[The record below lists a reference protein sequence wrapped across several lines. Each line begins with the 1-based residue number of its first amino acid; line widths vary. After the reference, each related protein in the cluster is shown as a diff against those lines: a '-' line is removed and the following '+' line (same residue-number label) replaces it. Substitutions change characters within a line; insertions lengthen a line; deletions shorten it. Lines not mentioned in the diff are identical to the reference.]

1 MTDFLPAIFLGIIL
15 SFTIGPVFFTIL
27 EISVSKG
34 FKAAVFFNI
43 GVVFSEI
50 VFFAIAY
57 ASTSSL
63 LESIQENPSWKI
75 LGGVLLSFY
84 AGITLLGMYQNK
96 EEASQYRFDPKSES
110 PNIIKNMI
118 KGFLLNIINFA
129 VLVFWILV
137 VANYGPGFQDTEYKM
152 VMFFLAIVGTYFSID
167 LGKIYLA
174 QQLKSSLT
182 KDVITKIKIAVNGII
197 LIIGLVLIFKGF
209 LLNIINFA
217 VLVFWIL
224 VVANYGPGFQDTEY
238 KMVMFF
244 LAIVGTYFSI
254 DLGKIYLAQQL
265 KSSLTKDVITKIKIA
280 VNVIILIIGLVLI
293 FKGFFE

>member
-1 MTDFLPAIFLGIIL
+1 MMTDFLPAIFLGIIL
-15 SFTIGPVFFTIL
+15 AFTIGPVFFTIL

-34 FKAAVFFNI
+34 FRAAVFFNI

-84 AGITLLGMYQNK
+84 AGITLLGIYQNK
-96 EEASQYRFDPKSES
+96 TEEGPYSVDPGSES
-110 PNIIKNMI
+110 PNLIKNMVR
-118 KGFLLNIINFA
+118 GFLLNIINFA
-129 VLVFWILV
+129 VLVFWILI

-152 VMFFLAIVGTYFSID
+152 FLFFLTIVGTYFSID

-182 KDVITKIKIAVNGII
+182 RAVITKIKIVVNSVI
-197 LIIGLVLIFKGF
+197 LIIGI
-209 LLNIINFA
+209 
-217 VLVFWIL
+217 
-224 VVANYGPGFQDTEY
+224 
-238 KMVMFF
+238 
-244 LAIVGTYFSI
+244 
-254 DLGKIYLAQQL
+254 
-265 KSSLTKDVITKIKIA
+265 
-280 VNVIILIIGLVLI
+280 VLI

>member
-15 SFTIGPVFFTIL
+15 AFTIGPVFFTIL

-34 FKAAVFFNI
+34 FRAAVFFNI

-84 AGITLLGMYQNK
+84 AGITLLGIYQNK
-96 EEASQYRFDPKSES
+96 TEEGLYSIDPGSES
-110 PNIIKNMI
+110 PNLIKNMVR
-118 KGFLLNIINFA
+118 GFLLNIINFA
-129 VLVFWILV
+129 VLVFWILI

-152 VMFFLAIVGTYFSID
+152 FLFFLTIVGTYFSID

-182 KDVITKIKIAVNGII
+182 RAVITKIKIVVNSVI
-197 LIIGLVLIFKGF
+197 LIIGI
-209 LLNIINFA
+209 
-217 VLVFWIL
+217 
-224 VVANYGPGFQDTEY
+224 
-238 KMVMFF
+238 
-244 LAIVGTYFSI
+244 
-254 DLGKIYLAQQL
+254 
-265 KSSLTKDVITKIKIA
+265 
-280 VNVIILIIGLVLI
+280 VLI

>member
-1 MTDFLPAIFLGIIL
+1 MMTDFLPAIFLGIIL
-15 SFTIGPVFFTIL
+15 AFTIGPVFFTIL

-84 AGITLLGMYQNK
+84 AGITLLGIYQNK
-96 EEASQYRFDPKSES
+96 TEEGLYSVDPGYES
-110 PNIIKNMI
+110 PNLIKNMVR
-118 KGFLLNIINFA
+118 GFLLNIINFA
-129 VLVFWILV
+129 VLVFWILI

-152 VMFFLAIVGTYFSID
+152 FLFFLTIVGTYFSID

-182 KDVITKIKIAVNGII
+182 RAVITKIKIVVNSVI
-197 LIIGLVLIFKGF
+197 LIIGI
-209 LLNIINFA
+209 
-217 VLVFWIL
+217 
-224 VVANYGPGFQDTEY
+224 
-238 KMVMFF
+238 
-244 LAIVGTYFSI
+244 
-254 DLGKIYLAQQL
+254 
-265 KSSLTKDVITKIKIA
+265 
-280 VNVIILIIGLVLI
+280 VLI

>member
-63 LESIQENPSWKI
+63 LESIQENPSWKV

-84 AGITLLGMYQNK
+84 AGITLLSMYQNK
-96 EEASQYRFDPKSES
+96 DDVDQYSFNPKSES
-110 PNIIKNMI
+110 PNVIKNMI
-118 KGFLLNIINFA
+118 RGFLFNLINFA

-137 VANYGPGFQDTEYKM
+137 VANYGPGFQDTDYKM

-174 QQLKSSLT
+174 QQLKNYLT
-182 KDVITKIKIAVNGII
+182 KEIIVKIK
-197 LIIGLVLIFKGF
+197 L
-209 LLNIINFA
+209 
-217 VLVFWIL
+217 
-224 VVANYGPGFQDTEY
+224 
-238 KMVMFF
+238 
-244 LAIVGTYFSI
+244 
-254 DLGKIYLAQQL
+254 
-265 KSSLTKDVITKIKIA
+265 A

-293 FKGFFE
+293 FKGFLE

>member
-1 MTDFLPAIFLGIIL
+1 MMTDFLPAIFLGIIL
-15 SFTIGPVFFTIL
+15 AFTIGPVFFTIL

-34 FKAAVFFNI
+34 FRAAVFFNI

-84 AGITLLGMYQNK
+84 AGITLLGIYQNK
-96 EEASQYRFDPKSES
+96 TEEGPYSVDPGSES
-110 PNIIKNMI
+110 PNLIKNMVR
-118 KGFLLNIINFA
+118 GFLLNIINFA
-129 VLVFWILV
+129 VLVFWILI

-152 VMFFLAIVGTYFSID
+152 FLFFLTIVGTYFSID

-182 KDVITKIKIAVNGII
+182 RAVITKVKIAVNSVI
-197 LIIGLVLIFKGF
+197 LIIGI
-209 LLNIINFA
+209 
-217 VLVFWIL
+217 
-224 VVANYGPGFQDTEY
+224 
-238 KMVMFF
+238 
-244 LAIVGTYFSI
+244 
-254 DLGKIYLAQQL
+254 
-265 KSSLTKDVITKIKIA
+265 
-280 VNVIILIIGLVLI
+280 VLI

>member
-63 LESIQENPSWKI
+63 LESIQENPSWKV

-96 EEASQYRFDPKSES
+96 DDVDHYSFNPKSES
-110 PNIIKNMI
+110 PNVIKNMI
-118 KGFLLNIINFA
+118 RGFLLNIINFA

-137 VANYGPGFQDTEYKM
+137 VANYGPGFQDTDHKM

-174 QQLKSSLT
+174 QQLKNYLT
-182 KDVITKIKIAVNGII
+182 KEIIVKIK
-197 LIIGLVLIFKGF
+197 L
-209 LLNIINFA
+209 
-217 VLVFWIL
+217 
-224 VVANYGPGFQDTEY
+224 
-238 KMVMFF
+238 
-244 LAIVGTYFSI
+244 
-254 DLGKIYLAQQL
+254 
-265 KSSLTKDVITKIKIA
+265 A

-293 FKGFFE
+293 FKGFLE

>member
-15 SFTIGPVFFTIL
+15 AFTIGPVFFTIL

-84 AGITLLGMYQNK
+84 AGITLLGIYQNK
-96 EEASQYRFDPKSES
+96 TEEGLYSFDTGSES
-110 PNIIKNMI
+110 PNLIKNMVR
-118 KGFLLNIINFA
+118 GFLLNIINFA
-129 VLVFWILV
+129 VLVFWILI

-152 VMFFLAIVGTYFSID
+152 FLFFLTIVGTYFSID

-182 KDVITKIKIAVNGII
+182 RAVITKVKIAVNSVI
-197 LIIGLVLIFKGF
+197 LIIGI
-209 LLNIINFA
+209 
-217 VLVFWIL
+217 
-224 VVANYGPGFQDTEY
+224 
-238 KMVMFF
+238 
-244 LAIVGTYFSI
+244 
-254 DLGKIYLAQQL
+254 
-265 KSSLTKDVITKIKIA
+265 
-280 VNVIILIIGLVLI
+280 VLI

>member
-63 LESIQENPSWKI
+63 LESIQENPSWKV

-84 AGITLLGMYQNK
+84 AGITLLGVYQNK
-96 EEASQYRFDPKSES
+96 DDVDHYSFNPKSES
-110 PNIIKNMI
+110 PNVIKNMI
-118 KGFLLNIINFA
+118 RGFLLNIINFA

-137 VANYGPGFQDTEYKM
+137 VANYGPGFQDTDYKM
-152 VMFFLAIVGTYFSID
+152 VMFFLAIVGTYFSVD

-174 QQLKSSLT
+174 QQLKNYLT
-182 KDVITKIKIAVNGII
+182 KEIIVKIK
-197 LIIGLVLIFKGF
+197 L
-209 LLNIINFA
+209 
-217 VLVFWIL
+217 
-224 VVANYGPGFQDTEY
+224 
-238 KMVMFF
+238 
-244 LAIVGTYFSI
+244 
-254 DLGKIYLAQQL
+254 
-265 KSSLTKDVITKIKIA
+265 A

-293 FKGFFE
+293 FKGFLE

>member
-15 SFTIGPVFFTIL
+15 AFTIGPVFFTIL

-84 AGITLLGMYQNK
+84 AGITLLGIYQNK
-96 EEASQYRFDPKSES
+96 TEEGPYSIDPGSES
-110 PNIIKNMI
+110 PNLIKNMVR
-118 KGFLLNIINFA
+118 GFLLNIINFA
-129 VLVFWILV
+129 VLVFWILI

-152 VMFFLAIVGTYFSID
+152 FLFFLTIVGTYFSID

-182 KDVITKIKIAVNGII
+182 RAVITKIKIVVNSVI
-197 LIIGLVLIFKGF
+197 LIIGI
-209 LLNIINFA
+209 
-217 VLVFWIL
+217 
-224 VVANYGPGFQDTEY
+224 
-238 KMVMFF
+238 
-244 LAIVGTYFSI
+244 
-254 DLGKIYLAQQL
+254 
-265 KSSLTKDVITKIKIA
+265 
-280 VNVIILIIGLVLI
+280 VLI

>member
-1 MTDFLPAIFLGIIL
+1 MISDFLPAIFLGIIL

-27 EISVSKG
+27 EVSVSKG

-63 LESIQENPSWKI
+63 LESIQDNPSWKV

-96 EEASQYRFDPKSES
+96 EEKEYTIDSETVS
-110 PNIIKNMI
+110 PNLLKNLI

-129 VLVFWILV
+129 VLVFWILI
-137 VANYGPGFQDTEYKM
+137 VANYGQGFKETQYKM
-152 VMFFLAIVGTYFSID
+152 VVFFLVIVGTYFTID

-174 QQLKSSLT
+174 QQLKTSLT
-182 KDVITKIKIAVNGII
+182 KKIITKIKIAVNTII
-197 LIIGLVLIFKGF
+197 LIIGF
-209 LLNIINFA
+209 
-217 VLVFWIL
+217 
-224 VVANYGPGFQDTEY
+224 
-238 KMVMFF
+238 
-244 LAIVGTYFSI
+244 
-254 DLGKIYLAQQL
+254 
-265 KSSLTKDVITKIKIA
+265 
-280 VNVIILIIGLVLI
+280 VLI

>member
-15 SFTIGPVFFTIL
+15 AFTIGPVFFTIL

-84 AGITLLGMYQNK
+84 AGITLLGIYQNK
-96 EEASQYRFDPKSES
+96 TEEGLYSVDPGYES
-110 PNIIKNMI
+110 PNLIKNMVR
-118 KGFLLNIINFA
+118 GFLLNIINFA
-129 VLVFWILV
+129 VLVFWILI

-152 VMFFLAIVGTYFSID
+152 FLFFLTIVGTYFSID

-174 QQLKSSLT
+174 KQLKSSLT
-182 KDVITKIKIAVNGII
+182 RAVITKIKIVVNSVI
-197 LIIGLVLIFKGF
+197 LIIGI
-209 LLNIINFA
+209 
-217 VLVFWIL
+217 
-224 VVANYGPGFQDTEY
+224 
-238 KMVMFF
+238 
-244 LAIVGTYFSI
+244 
-254 DLGKIYLAQQL
+254 
-265 KSSLTKDVITKIKIA
+265 
-280 VNVIILIIGLVLI
+280 VLI

>member
-1 MTDFLPAIFLGIIL
+1 MMTDFLPAIFLGIIL
-15 SFTIGPVFFTIL
+15 AFTIGPVFFTIL

-34 FKAAVFFNI
+34 FRAAVFFNI

-84 AGITLLGMYQNK
+84 AGITLLGIYQNK
-96 EEASQYRFDPKSES
+96 TEEGPYSIDPGSES
-110 PNIIKNMI
+110 PNLIKNMVR
-118 KGFLLNIINFA
+118 GFLLNIINFA
-129 VLVFWILV
+129 VLVFWILI

-152 VMFFLAIVGTYFSID
+152 FLFFLTIVGTYFSID

-182 KDVITKIKIAVNGII
+182 RVVITKIKIVVNSVI
-197 LIIGLVLIFKGF
+197 LIIGI
-209 LLNIINFA
+209 
-217 VLVFWIL
+217 
-224 VVANYGPGFQDTEY
+224 
-238 KMVMFF
+238 
-244 LAIVGTYFSI
+244 
-254 DLGKIYLAQQL
+254 
-265 KSSLTKDVITKIKIA
+265 
-280 VNVIILIIGLVLI
+280 VLI

>member
-15 SFTIGPVFFTIL
+15 AFTIGPVFFTIL

-34 FKAAVFFNI
+34 FRAAVFFNI

-84 AGITLLGMYQNK
+84 AGITLLGIYQNK
-96 EEASQYRFDPKSES
+96 TEEGLYSVDPGYES
-110 PNIIKNMI
+110 PNLIKNMVR
-118 KGFLLNIINFA
+118 GFLLNIINFA
-129 VLVFWILV
+129 VLVFWILI

-152 VMFFLAIVGTYFSID
+152 FLFFLTIVGTYFSID

-182 KDVITKIKIAVNGII
+182 RAVITKVKIAVNSVI
-197 LIIGLVLIFKGF
+197 LIIGI
-209 LLNIINFA
+209 
-217 VLVFWIL
+217 
-224 VVANYGPGFQDTEY
+224 
-238 KMVMFF
+238 
-244 LAIVGTYFSI
+244 
-254 DLGKIYLAQQL
+254 
-265 KSSLTKDVITKIKIA
+265 
-280 VNVIILIIGLVLI
+280 VLI

>member
-15 SFTIGPVFFTIL
+15 AFTIGPVFFTIL

-84 AGITLLGMYQNK
+84 AGITLLGIYQNK
-96 EEASQYRFDPKSES
+96 TEEGPYSIDPGSES
-110 PNIIKNMI
+110 PNLIKNMVR
-118 KGFLLNIINFA
+118 GFLLNIINFA
-129 VLVFWILV
+129 VLVFWILI

-152 VMFFLAIVGTYFSID
+152 FLFFLTIVGTYFSID

-182 KDVITKIKIAVNGII
+182 RAVITKIKIVVNSVI
-197 LIIGLVLIFKGF
+197 LIIGV
-209 LLNIINFA
+209 
-217 VLVFWIL
+217 
-224 VVANYGPGFQDTEY
+224 
-238 KMVMFF
+238 
-244 LAIVGTYFSI
+244 
-254 DLGKIYLAQQL
+254 
-265 KSSLTKDVITKIKIA
+265 
-280 VNVIILIIGLVLI
+280 VLI

>member
-15 SFTIGPVFFTIL
+15 AFTIGPVFFTIL

-63 LESIQENPSWKI
+63 LQSIQENPSWKI

-84 AGITLLGMYQNK
+84 AGITLLGIYQNK
-96 EEASQYRFDPKSES
+96 TEEGPYSIDPGSES
-110 PNIIKNMI
+110 PNLIKNMVR
-118 KGFLLNIINFA
+118 GFLLNIINFA
-129 VLVFWILV
+129 VLVFWILI

-152 VMFFLAIVGTYFSID
+152 FLFFLTIVGTYFSID

-182 KDVITKIKIAVNGII
+182 RAVITKIKIVVNSVI
-197 LIIGLVLIFKGF
+197 LIIGI
-209 LLNIINFA
+209 
-217 VLVFWIL
+217 
-224 VVANYGPGFQDTEY
+224 
-238 KMVMFF
+238 
-244 LAIVGTYFSI
+244 
-254 DLGKIYLAQQL
+254 
-265 KSSLTKDVITKIKIA
+265 
-280 VNVIILIIGLVLI
+280 VLI

>member
-15 SFTIGPVFFTIL
+15 AFTVGPVFFTII

-34 FKAAVFFNI
+34 FKAAVFFNL

-96 EEASQYRFDPKSES
+96 ADEGQYSFDPGSES
-110 PNIIKNMI
+110 PNLIKNMVR
-118 KGFLLNIINFA
+118 GFLLNIINFA

-152 VMFFLAIVGTYFSID
+152 FLFFLTIVGTYFLID

-182 KDVITKIKIAVNGII
+182 RSVVTKIKIAVNSVI
-197 LIIGLVLIFKGF
+197 LIIGI
-209 LLNIINFA
+209 
-217 VLVFWIL
+217 
-224 VVANYGPGFQDTEY
+224 
-238 KMVMFF
+238 
-244 LAIVGTYFSI
+244 
-254 DLGKIYLAQQL
+254 
-265 KSSLTKDVITKIKIA
+265 
-280 VNVIILIIGLVLI
+280 VLI

>member
-15 SFTIGPVFFTIL
+15 AFTIGPVFFTIL

-34 FKAAVFFNI
+34 FRAAVFFNI

-84 AGITLLGMYQNK
+84 AGITLLGIYQNK
-96 EEASQYRFDPKSES
+96 TEEGPYSIDPGSES
-110 PNIIKNMI
+110 PNLIKNMVR
-118 KGFLLNIINFA
+118 GFLLNIINFA
-129 VLVFWILV
+129 VLVFWILI

-152 VMFFLAIVGTYFSID
+152 FLFFLTIVGTYFSID

-182 KDVITKIKIAVNGII
+182 KAVITKIKIVVNSVI
-197 LIIGLVLIFKGF
+197 LIIGI
-209 LLNIINFA
+209 
-217 VLVFWIL
+217 
-224 VVANYGPGFQDTEY
+224 
-238 KMVMFF
+238 
-244 LAIVGTYFSI
+244 
-254 DLGKIYLAQQL
+254 
-265 KSSLTKDVITKIKIA
+265 
-280 VNVIILIIGLVLI
+280 VLI

>member
-1 MTDFLPAIFLGIIL
+1 MTDFLPAVFLGIIL
-15 SFTIGPVFFTIL
+15 AFTIGPVFFTIL

-63 LESIQENPSWKI
+63 LQSIQENPSWKI

-84 AGITLLGMYQNK
+84 AGITLLGIYQNK
-96 EEASQYRFDPKSES
+96 TEEGPYSIDPGSES
-110 PNIIKNMI
+110 PNLIKNMVR
-118 KGFLLNIINFA
+118 GFLLNIINFA
-129 VLVFWILV
+129 VLVFWILI

-152 VMFFLAIVGTYFSID
+152 FLFFLTIVGTYFSID

-182 KDVITKIKIAVNGII
+182 RAVITKIKIVVNSVI
-197 LIIGLVLIFKGF
+197 LIIGI
-209 LLNIINFA
+209 
-217 VLVFWIL
+217 
-224 VVANYGPGFQDTEY
+224 
-238 KMVMFF
+238 
-244 LAIVGTYFSI
+244 
-254 DLGKIYLAQQL
+254 
-265 KSSLTKDVITKIKIA
+265 
-280 VNVIILIIGLVLI
+280 VLI

>member
-63 LESIQENPSWKI
+63 LESIQENPSWKV

-96 EEASQYRFDPKSES
+96 HDVDQYSFNPKSES
-110 PNIIKNMI
+110 PNVIKNMI
-118 KGFLLNIINFA
+118 RGFLLNIINFA

-137 VANYGPGFQDTEYKM
+137 VANYGPGFQDTDYKM

-174 QQLKSSLT
+174 QQLKNYLT
-182 KDVITKIKIAVNGII
+182 KEIIVKIK
-197 LIIGLVLIFKGF
+197 L
-209 LLNIINFA
+209 
-217 VLVFWIL
+217 
-224 VVANYGPGFQDTEY
+224 
-238 KMVMFF
+238 
-244 LAIVGTYFSI
+244 
-254 DLGKIYLAQQL
+254 
-265 KSSLTKDVITKIKIA
+265 A

-293 FKGFFE
+293 FKGFLE

>member
-15 SFTIGPVFFTIL
+15 AFTIGPVFFTIL

-34 FKAAVFFNI
+34 FRAAVFFNI

-75 LGGVLLSFY
+75 LGGVLFSFY
-84 AGITLLGMYQNK
+84 AGITLLGIYQNK
-96 EEASQYRFDPKSES
+96 TEEGPYSIDPGSES
-110 PNIIKNMI
+110 PNLIKNMVR
-118 KGFLLNIINFA
+118 GFLLNIINFA
-129 VLVFWILV
+129 VLVFWILI

-152 VMFFLAIVGTYFSID
+152 FLFFLTIVGTYFSID

-182 KDVITKIKIAVNGII
+182 RAVITKIKIVVNSVI
-197 LIIGLVLIFKGF
+197 LIIGI
-209 LLNIINFA
+209 
-217 VLVFWIL
+217 
-224 VVANYGPGFQDTEY
+224 
-238 KMVMFF
+238 
-244 LAIVGTYFSI
+244 
-254 DLGKIYLAQQL
+254 
-265 KSSLTKDVITKIKIA
+265 
-280 VNVIILIIGLVLI
+280 VLI

>member
-63 LESIQENPSWKI
+63 LESIQENPSWKV

-84 AGITLLGMYQNK
+84 AGITLLSMYQNK
-96 EEASQYRFDPKSES
+96 DDVDQYSFNPKSES
-110 PNIIKNMI
+110 PNVIKNMI
-118 KGFLLNIINFA
+118 RGFLLNIINFA

-137 VANYGPGFQDTEYKM
+137 VANYGPGFQDTDYKM
-152 VMFFLAIVGTYFSID
+152 VMFFLAIVGTYFSR
-167 LGKIYLA
+167 
-174 QQLKSSLT
+174 
-182 KDVITKIKIAVNGII
+182 
-197 LIIGLVLIFKGF
+197 
-209 LLNIINFA
+209 
-217 VLVFWIL
+217 
-224 VVANYGPGFQDTEY
+224 E
-238 KMVMFF
+238 
-244 LAIVGTYFSI
+244 
-254 DLGKIYLAQQL
+254 
-265 KSSLTKDVITKIKIA
+265 
-280 VNVIILIIGLVLI
+280 
-293 FKGFFE
+293 

>member
-1 MTDFLPAIFLGIIL
+1 MTDFLPAIFLGTIL

-63 LESIQENPSWKI
+63 LESIQENPSWKV

-84 AGITLLGMYQNK
+84 AGITLLGVYQNK
-96 EEASQYRFDPKSES
+96 DDVDHYSFNPKSES
-110 PNIIKNMI
+110 PNVIKNMI
-118 KGFLLNIINFA
+118 RGFLLNIINFA

-137 VANYGPGFQDTEYKM
+137 VANYGPGFQDTDYKM

-174 QQLKSSLT
+174 QQLKNYLT
-182 KDVITKIKIAVNGII
+182 KEIIVKIK
-197 LIIGLVLIFKGF
+197 L
-209 LLNIINFA
+209 
-217 VLVFWIL
+217 
-224 VVANYGPGFQDTEY
+224 
-238 KMVMFF
+238 
-244 LAIVGTYFSI
+244 
-254 DLGKIYLAQQL
+254 
-265 KSSLTKDVITKIKIA
+265 A

-293 FKGFFE
+293 FKGFLE